1 MRESLS
7 EGELSFQDLVSDINI
22 GQKQKDVTFA
32 FYFISLLH
40 LANEKVRNISIDII
54 KCFYFCLEGKF
65 LHFYSPYSFFHYLIE
80 LF

>member
-54 KCFYFCLEGKF
+54 KCFYFCLEGNF
-65 LHFYSPYSFFHYLIE
+65 QIFIPPLHSFII
-80 LF
+80 